1 MSSYNEEK
9 LRIRIPRGDRLGCLL
24 SGPRC
29 LLWVAHSGPCNGNP
43 FPQAASYFQFSQM
56 ISVGKRMLCHPQIC
70 CPAPCPAALWKLS
83 EEAARLTSLN
93 SSQSVQLRPLLHL
106 AHFCAQT
113 VLVSFWWS
121 SKELSDETRP
131 CWFLEVYLQC
141 IQGSLTYILLV
152 FGRLKLKNQGLHRFL
167 YDLEW

>member
-1 MSSYNEEK
+1 MRKNWELEFLEATGWAVCCQVRDVYCESLTVARVMVTHFPKQPATFSSVKWSLLGKGCCVIHRYAVQLPALLQFGNC
-9 LRIRIPRGDRLGCLL
+9 LRRL
-24 SGPRC
+24 
-29 LLWVAHSGPCNGNP
+29 
-43 FPQAASYFQFSQM
+43 
-56 ISVGKRMLCHPQIC
+56 
-70 CPAPCPAALWKLS
+70 
-83 EEAARLTSLN
+83 LTSLN

-113 VLVSFWWS
+113 VPVSFWWS